1 VEKRLKVLKAIQVL
15 NAIIYAEDTTNK
27 LANKVKEARDS
38 LYEVAEALEALEP
51 KTFEE
56 YQQTTKK

>member
-1 VEKRLKVLKAIQVL
+1 MEKRLKVLKAIQVL
-15 NAIIYAEDTTNK
+15 NAVIYGEDTTNK
-27 LANKVKEARDS
+27 LANKLKEARDP

-56 YQQTTKK
+56 SQEA